1 MNVRRLDRLSDIAID
16 VFLWT
21 FRIVII
27 VVVVVGSALTLL
39 SGTYTLSDWFELV
52 GNGLTLGSIYAM
64 IALGYTMVYG
74 ILRMI
79 NFAHGEIFMAG
90 AFGGYFA
97 AIALA
102 QAGLL
107 TENVAVSLLAIG
119 VMMLVAAG
127 ISVLLAMGVERI
139 AYRPLR
145 NAPTL
150 VPLISA
156 IGASLFL
163 QYTFRGFFGSGLYAY
178 PNVPFLEQPAPI
190 PLLNMQWVDVLVI
203 AASLFMMGGLYLFVM
218 RSRAGTAI
226 RAVSEDKGTAALM
239 GIDANR
245 AIVLTF
251 IIGAA
256 MAGAAGVLYGL
267 AFRQVSFAMGV
278 VPGIKAFTAAVLGG
292 IGSVPG
298 ALLGGLF
305 LGLIESVGTT
315 LFLTGFGVPAIN
327 QLKDVVAFT
336 MLVLVLVFRPS
347 GILGERVTRARA

>member
-1 MNVRRLDRLSDIAID
+1 MNRRRLDRLSDLAID
-16 VFLWT
+16 GFLWA
-21 FRIVII
+21 FRIVVIL
-27 VVVVVGSALTLL
+27 VVVVGSALTLL
-39 SGTYTLSDWFELV
+39 SGTYTLSDWLELV

-79 NFAHGEIFMAG
+79 NFAHGEVFMAG

-97 AIALA
+97 AVALA
-102 QAGLL
+102 QAGVLGADL
-107 TENVAVSLLAIG
+107 VASLLAIG
-119 VMMLVAAG
+119 VMILVAAG
-127 ISVLLAMGVERI
+127 VSVLVAAGVERV

-178 PNVPFLEQPAPI
+178 PNVPILEQTAPG
-190 PLLNMQWVDVLVI
+190 PLNMRWVDVLVVV
-203 AASLFMMGGLYLFVM
+203 ASLSMMGVLYLFVM

-239 GIDANR
+239 GIDPNR

-267 AFRQVSFAMGV
+267 AFRQVIVLHGRH
-278 VPGIKAFTAAVLGG
+278 PGHQGLHRRRAGRHRQRSRGPARRPL
-292 IGSVPG
+292 PG
-298 ALLGGLF
+298 
-305 LGLIESVGTT
+305 
-315 LFLTGFGVPAIN
+315 PH
-327 QLKDVVAFT
+327 
-336 MLVLVLVFRPS
+336 
-347 GILGERVTRARA
+347 RVRRHDPLPDRLRRARS